1 MNNYFQ
7 YNNLNPATSYSFGL
21 EVINTVTT
29 FVLDTKQV
37 IITTPLQSELII
49 EI

>member
-7 YNNLNPATSYSFGL
+7 YNNLNPATSYSFEL